1 MMQIRHIFA
10 VIAVAGIST
19 DAFAQF
25 VPTRS
30 NYLMTSFMD
39 HPAAA
44 GNKEC
49 LDMRMGHRNQWV
61 GFPGAPTN
69 SYLSLTGRIGD
80 SPRAVQGIGVRL
92 ENDQAGVWGSTS
104 ASIAYSHKLKLSKGG
119 WISGGFALG
128 ISQYRL
134 SIGDL
139 DFPDVETS
147 GDPAVL
153 GATSQVVFPMI
164 DAGFWY
170 QDKKSFGGLSLVNA
184 TSANMNELATGSEAA
199 MVIVATGGTSLA
211 LDGNMVFRPSA
222 NIRYAKGLP
231 ACFELNGAI
240 IFDDM
245 ISAGLGYRSQ
255 NVLVASFQ
263 LSLFNYMKVGY
274 SYDIN
279 ISNLNIVSPNSH
291 EFTIAFSACD
301 MKANS
306 ATACPA
312 FD

>member
-1 MMQIRHIFA
+1 MPFRHIFA
-10 VIAVAGIST
+10 MLWIIGVSSSSV
-19 DAFAQF
+19 AQF

-30 NYLMTSFMD
+30 NYLMTLFMD

-44 GNKEC
+44 GNKDC

-61 GFPGAPTN
+61 GFPSAPTN

-80 SPRAVQGIGVRL
+80 SPRFVQGIGVRL
-92 ENDQAGVWGSTS
+92 ENDLAGAWGSTA

-134 SIGDL
+134 NIGDL
-139 DFPDVETS
+139 DFPDVATS

-153 GATSQVVFPMI
+153 GATSQIVFPII

-170 QDKKSFGGLSLVNA
+170 QDKKSFGGLSLLNV
-184 TSANMNELATGSEAA
+184 TSANLNELTTGSKAA
-199 MVIVATGGTSLA
+199 MVVVATGGTSLS
-211 LDGNMVFRPSA
+211 LDGNMLFRPSV
-222 NIRYAKGLP
+222 NIRYARGLP

-240 IFDDM
+240 VFDDM
-245 ISAGLGYRSQ
+245 IVAGLGYRSQ
-255 NVLVASFQ
+255 SALVATLQ
-263 LSLFNYMKVGY
+263 LSIFNYMKLGY

-291 EFTIAFSACD
+291 ELTIAFSVCENSV
-301 MKANS
+301 NS
-306 ATACPA
+306 AYACPA

>member
-1 MMQIRHIFA
+1 MTQFRHIFV
-10 VIAVAGIST
+10 VIAAVLIST
-19 DAFAQF
+19 TAFAQF

-39 HPAAA
+39 HPAVA
-44 GNKEC
+44 GNKDC

-69 SYLSLTGRIGD
+69 SYLSLAGRIGD

-92 ENDQAGVWGSTS
+92 EDDQAGAWGSTS

-139 DFPDVETS
+139 DFPNVESS

-153 GATSQVVFPMI
+153 GETSQMVFPTI

-170 QDKKSFGGLSLVNA
+170 QDKKSFAGLSLLNA
-184 TSANMNELATGSEAA
+184 TSANMNELTAGSKAA

-222 NIRYAKGLP
+222 NIRYSKGLP

-240 IFDDM
+240 VFEDM
-245 ISAGLGYRSQ
+245 ISVGLGYRSQ
-255 NVLVASFQ
+255 NALVASLQ

-291 EFTIAFSACD
+291 EFTIAFSVCD
-301 MKANS
+301 NNVNKAY
-306 ATACPA
+306 ACPA

>member
-1 MMQIRHIFA
+1 MMQFRHIFA
-10 VIAVAGIST
+10 VIVVVGT
-19 DAFAQF
+19 FTKTFAQF

-69 SYLSLTGRIGD
+69 SFLSLTGRIGD

-92 ENDQAGVWGSTS
+92 ENDQAGAWGSTS
-104 ASIAYSHKLKLSKGG
+104 ASIAYSQKLKLSKGG

-139 DFPDVETS
+139 DFPDVESS
-147 GDPAVL
+147 GDPAVI
-153 GATSQVVFPMI
+153 GATSQMVFPMI

-170 QDKKSFGGLSLVNA
+170 QDKKSFAGLSLLNA
-184 TSANMNELATGSEAA
+184 TSANMNELTAGSKAA

-222 NIRYAKGLP
+222 NIRYSKGLP

-240 IFDDM
+240 VFDDI

-255 NVLVASFQ
+255 NAIVASFQ

-279 ISNLNIVSPNSH
+279 TSNLNIVSPNSH

-301 MKANS
+301 NNVNRAYS
-306 ATACPA
+306 CPA